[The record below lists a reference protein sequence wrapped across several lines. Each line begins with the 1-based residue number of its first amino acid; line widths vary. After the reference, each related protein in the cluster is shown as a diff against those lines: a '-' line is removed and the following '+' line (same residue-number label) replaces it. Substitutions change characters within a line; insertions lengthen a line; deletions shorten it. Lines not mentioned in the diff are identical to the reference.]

1 MGFEPVMEE
10 AAKATSEIDFEL
22 ELDDHQ
28 VISRSLYHILVQ
40 VVEGKAHRIL
50 RSTPRGNGAEAW
62 RRLKAEYQPMIAQR
76 RLALLHKLMNP
87 DLTGTDDQFEDKFAQ
102 WERSVYEYETT
113 TAKPFDSEL
122 KLAVLLRCAPTS
134 IRQHLQLNA
143 STFEQNWEKLRTVIT
158 LYLQTRRQFVVE
170 QAPVPMEIGYLG
182 GKSSGKGKFGGK
194 GKTSQSSFG
203 QQGWSPGKGAHSG
216 HYQGD
221 WNNRSSGPWR
231 QGQLSWHQGQS
242 NQEWSGRP
250 QSSDTQWGKSQGK
263 SPKGLESPRER
274 ARARDRTLLEKG
286 FWPLRPRETK
296 RAMRN

>member
-10 AAKATSEIDFEL
+10 ASKATSEIDFEL
-22 ELDDHQ
+22 ELDNHQ

-203 QQGWSPGKGAHSG
+203 QQGWSPGKGTHSG

-242 NQEWSGRP
+242 NQE
-250 QSSDTQWGKSQGK
+250 
-263 SPKGLESPRER
+263 
-274 ARARDRTLLEKG
+274 
-286 FWPLRPRETK
+286 
-296 RAMRN
+296 